1 MKRLSMDRFKSWLDL
16 AKARICE
23 LEIDQK
29 NYRYNSDEHI
39 TYLNFTQGYMSIIS
53 QAGEILKEPKNKQK
67 K

>member
-16 AKARICE
+16 AKERTCE

-39 TYLNFTQGYMSIIS
+39 TYLKFTQGCMSVLS
-53 QAGEILKEPKNKQK
+53 QAGEILKEPENKQK